1 MPPRGGSCRASPSS
15 QPVAASESLSAHD
28 EDGPRPEPVPLAPV
42 EVALDPMCGMEVA
55 LSPASIQLERDGER
69 FYFCSEGCR
78 DSFAA
83 EGAHGAAVS

>member
-1 MPPRGGSCRASPSS
+1 M
-15 QPVAASESLSAHD
+15 SLSSSPRLWPQSPPVND
-28 EDGPRPEPVPLAPV
+28 ESEPRPELVPLAPV
-42 EVALDPMCGMEVA
+42 EVAMDPVCGMEVA

-83 EGAHGAAVS
+83 EGAHGAAVG

>member
-1 MPPRGGSCRASPSS
+1 
-15 QPVAASESLSAHD
+15 
-28 EDGPRPEPVPLAPV
+28 
-42 EVALDPMCGMEVA
+42 MEVA

-83 EGAHGAAVS
+83 EGAHGAAVG

>member
-1 MPPRGGSCRASPSS
+1 
-15 QPVAASESLSAHD
+15 
-28 EDGPRPEPVPLAPV
+28 
-42 EVALDPMCGMEVA
+42 MEVA

-78 DSFAA
+78 DSFAS